1 MRFPGRASNAIRPVM
16 LGTAGG
22 PPARHIAGFRT
33 PTPEGFVTRDHNEA
47 LNSYITD
54 MLALEEHIEKAIKG
68 QAQDLKDDPEFM
80 REIQAIHRTVEHHI
94 ADLKGL
100 VDRRNAGGPVNA
112 LKKVGSTVAG
122 LAAGAIDLMRTEGLP
137 KNLRDD
143 YAAFSLA
150 TISYVMLHTTALAL
164 GEREVSELAR
174 QHFVEYAQVVTRLN
188 EVVPAAVV
196 GLLQREGL
204 AASDA
209 VLNEVNRTV
218 EEAWSRTDPS
228 RTTQPSATPVL

>member
-1 MRFPGRASNAIRPVM
+1 M
-16 LGTAGG
+16 
-22 PPARHIAGFRT
+22 ARDRT
-33 PTPEGFVTRDHNEA
+33 EA

-68 QAQDLKDDPEFM
+68 QIQDLKDDPEFVQ
-80 REIQAIHRTVEHHI
+80 EIQTIHRKVQHHI

-100 VDRRNAGGPVNA
+100 VDRRNAGGAVDVI
-112 LKKVGSTVAG
+112 KKAGSTVAG
-122 LAAGAIDLMRTEGLP
+122 IAAGAIDLLRTEGLP

-164 GEREVSELAR
+164 GEREVSDLAR

-196 GLLQREGL
+196 RLLQREGL
-204 AASDA
+204 AATDA

-218 EEAWSRTDPS
+218 EEAWSRTDAS

>member
-1 MRFPGRASNAIRPVM
+1 M
-16 LGTAGG
+16 
-22 PPARHIAGFRT
+22 ARDRT
-33 PTPEGFVTRDHNEA
+33 DA

-68 QAQDLKDDPEFM
+68 QIQDLKSDPEFVG
-80 REIQAIHRTVEHHI
+80 EIQTINRTVEHHI
-94 ADLKGL
+94 ADLKQL
-100 VDRRNAGGPVNA
+100 VEHEKAGGPVEA
-112 LKKVGSTVAG
+112 IKKVGSTVAG
-122 LAAGAIDLMRTEGLP
+122 LAAGAIDLLRSEGLP

-164 GEREVSELAR
+164 GDREVADLAR
-174 QHFVEYAQVVTRLN
+174 QHFIDYAQVVTRLN
-188 EVVPAAVV
+188 QVVPAAVV
-196 GLLQREGL
+196 RLLQREGL

-218 EEAWSRTDPS
+218 QEGWSQTDAS
-228 RTTQPSATPVL
+228 RIGQPSATPVL